1 MIRPGTVLLLG
12 CTAAIAA
19 GLFWVKYRVASLEDA
34 YVARNAELLRE
45 QEAIHVLKAEW
56 AYLNNPERLERL
68 AGEYL
73 DIRPLEG
80 AQLVSLA
87 SLPLPRAETEP
98 RPRSKPGTPLAT
110 WPLVDHVPE
119 PRSTTVASAPRNA
132 TVASAPRDATVAAAQ
147 PAPRSS
153 IDAAIDSV
161 LDQSG
166 VVLTGGAR

>member
-73 DIRPLEG
+73 EIKPLEG
-80 AQLVSLA
+80 RQLVSLA

-98 RPRSKPGTPLAT
+98 RPKSKPGTPPAS
-110 WPLVDHVPE
+110 WPLVDHVP
-119 PRSTTVASAPRNA
+119 APRN
-132 TVASAPRDATVAAAQ
+132 TTVAAAQ

-153 IDAAIDSV
+153 IDAAVDSV
-161 LDQSG
+161 LDQGG